1 MGKQKKLVPL
11 SVGLGKR
18 HGTVNVPVAVKN
30 DSKPALAAILETYGD
45 AVAQARAFV
54 TDYMARKGSLPDW
67 QGIELGLGI
76 QGTPE
81 YYVSALNALG
91 HECCDALKADDRPR
105 AAKARDALCAIWG
118 VCLERGALTTDQ
130 ARGEKTLT
138 AASDGGARRKGKRK
152 VTTQKVT
159 EAHGI
164 KTKNITGQGKKGRA
178 IAATAKELGVSE
190 STVKNRLR
198 ESREAAENA

>member
-105 AAKARDALCAIWG
+105 AAKARDALCAMWG
-118 VCLERGALTTDQ
+118 ACLERGALTADQ
-130 ARGEKTLT
+130 VRGEKTLN

-152 VTTQKVT
+152 VTTQKVLEEYNRQLET
-159 EAHGI
+159 KTMQGAKGI
-164 KTKNITGQGKKGRA
+164 AVK
-178 IAATAKELGVSE
+178 ATAKSLGVHE
-190 STVKNRLR
+190 KTVKNRLR
-198 ESREAAENA
+198 ESRED